1 MLLFC
6 TIKIF
11 LQSEMG
17 VQKSIVK
24 AQILLEKPS
33 SLGFIF
39 KVT

>member
-1 MLLFC
+1 MLFFC
-6 TIKIF
+6 MMEMF

-17 VQKSIVK
+17 VQKGIVK